1 MLKNNDFKKTLIK
14 KCINEL
20 RFDLYAMNKA
30 LTENDFCLYS
40 KLCSDTLTKI
50 MFMFKIGIINI
61 NQYDFLFKIWKNP
74 KNIKNPIDTV

>member
-20 RFDLYAMNKA
+20 RLDLYTMNKA
-30 LTENDFCLYS
+30 LEKDNFEVYS
-40 KLCSDTLTKI
+40 TLCNDTLTKI
-50 MFMFKIGIINI
+50 IFMYQIGIITH
-61 NQYDFLFKIWKNP
+61 NQFQLLFKIWKNS